1 MLISKLKT
9 LKILFHKDRK
19 IQVTYIHLRNIQVS
33 IIGAVCDI
41 GANLALLLKRN
52 NKISRLHLYD
62 NYEKVNAIGLELSH
76 LPGGPHISSFVGECM
91 LSSSIRYSDLVVMV
105 DRIARKPGNVREQMI
120 PSNTPLV
127 YKLCKVMCE
136 QNSNAILAIST
147 SPINSIVPFASA
159 LLYKYGSYNP
169 FKVFGITHLDVARVR
184 TLTASALQV
193 NPTKI
198 YVPVIGGH
206 SDETIVPLFSNI
218 SPNCYTLDEP
228 KTDMLTKLLRKSGTE
243 VVNKKLGIGSATLA
257 MAWSVNEFVDCI
269 LDAIRGAEVMVN
281 AYTANPHFGTKYF
294 SGPTLVGSN
303 GIIQP
308 CFDFSMSDYEH
319 TLLNTALP
327 IINRDVIKGEQHVQI
342 FESIS
347 KKI

>member
-1 MLISKLKT
+1 
-9 LKILFHKDRK
+9 
-19 IQVTYIHLRNIQVS
+19 
-33 IIGAVCDI
+33 
-41 GANLALLLKRN
+41 
-52 NKISRLHLYD
+52 
-62 NYEKVNAIGLELSH
+62 
-76 LPGGPHISSFVGECM
+76 
-91 LSSSIRYSDLVVMV
+91 
-105 DRIARKPGNVREQMI
+105 
-120 PSNTPLV
+120 
-127 YKLCKVMCE
+127 MCE
-136 QNSNAILAIST
+136 QNSNAMLAIST

-169 FKVFGITHLDVARVR
+169 FKVFGITHLDVARGR
-184 TLTASALQV
+184 TLTGSALQV

-218 SPNCYTLDEP
+218 SPNCCMDDTQ
-228 KTDMLTKLLRKSGTE
+228 THMLTKFLRKSGTE
-243 VVNKKLGIGSATLA
+243 VVNKKLGNDSATLA

-308 CFDFSMSDYEH
+308 CYDFSMNDYEH
-319 TLLNTALP
+319 ALLNNALP
-327 IINRDVIKGEQHVQI
+327 IINRDVIQGEEYVQI